1 MVGESCATVA
11 TIEGGRTSGPVT
23 NVAEPV
29 VQASKVKSE
38 IVSIPAGESE
48 SSSIHRLESEIV
60 SIPEGESE
68 SSSIQLTRY
77 RINQT
82 KQSIGTD
89 SELRPHQAV
98 VKAKPAPACTEPR
111 ESNGQ
116 AVALHNRVEVGND
129 EVRTSHAEID
139 TKFGHRK
146 LDPPE
151 GRELKP
157 RQSVVMATPAP
168 AVRISQVRQKTTRE
182 KQKQTRS
189 SKNLRREEKQLRAVM
204 GIHSHG
210 VPFLGDLSN
219 VAEVQSLGSELTSS
233 FLPEVKDFVVGE
245 VCLDR
250 GHQTARIEVHAG
262 PHARAT
268 VPAVALLDTGSPQS
282 FISGSVSQ
290 HMLKMGAMI
299 PEEVSTTE
307 NVIGG
312 VLVVLRCA
320 PENVSA

>member
-29 VQASKVKSE
+29 VQASKVNSE
-38 IVSIPAGESE
+38 IVSIPAGDSE

-60 SIPEGESE
+60 SIPDGESE

-82 KQSIGTD
+82 KQSIGAD

-139 TKFGHRK
+139 TK

-151 GRELKP
+151 GRKLKP

-282 FISGSVSQ
+282 FISESVLQ
-290 HMLKMGAMI
+290 HMLKMGAMF
-299 PEEVSTTE
+299 PEDVSTTE
-307 NVIGG
+307 NRNWSGFGG
-312 VLVVLRCA
+312 SPLSTRKRVRL
-320 PENVSA
+320 NV